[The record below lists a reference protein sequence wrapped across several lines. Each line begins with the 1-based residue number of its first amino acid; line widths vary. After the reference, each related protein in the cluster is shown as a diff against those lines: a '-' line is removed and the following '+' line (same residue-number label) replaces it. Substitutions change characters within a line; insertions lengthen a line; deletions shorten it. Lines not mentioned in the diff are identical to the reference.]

1 MLPPV
6 RCISCGRPLG
16 DKAVLYRII
25 RRKMAANALGDD
37 ADPRNPTLVGM
48 PGVPVQFSMGEIL
61 DRLGVT
67 TSHCR
72 ATLLTNMELIDHF

>member
-25 RRKMAANALGDD
+25 RRKMAADALGDD
-37 ADPRNPTLVGM
+37 DTNPTMVGL
-48 PGVPVQFSMGEIL
+48 PGVPIQFSMGEIL

-67 TSHCR
+67 TFHCR
-72 ATLLTNMELIDHF
+72 TTLLTNMELIDHF